1 MPITLRGSIARSHVA
16 VALLLLSFHG
26 SALAADLIGVVL
38 RGGNPLPNT
47 TVELRYDGAVAGSAK
62 SSAAGR
68 FVIRNVRPGTYE
80 MKCGDGPVVRIQVA
94 DGLNQ
99 ANCQG

>member
-1 MPITLRGSIARSHVA
+1 MPITLRGSIARSQVA
-16 VALLLLSFHG
+16 VALFLLSFHG
-26 SALAADLIGVVL
+26 NAHAADLIGVVL
-38 RGGNPLPNT
+38 RGGSPLPDAP
-47 TVELRYDGAVAGSAK
+47 VELRHGGAAAGSAK

-80 MKCGDGPVVRIQVA
+80 MKCGDGPVVRIQIA

>member
-1 MPITLRGSIARSHVA
+1 MPTTLRRSTARSHVA
-16 VALLLLSFHG
+16 VALSLLAFHG
-26 SALAADLIGVVL
+26 NALAADLIGVVL
-38 RGGNPLPNT
+38 RGGSPLPNAS
-47 TVELRYDGAVAGSAK
+47 VELRYGGTTAGSAK

-80 MKCGDGPVVRIQVA
+80 MKCGDGPVVRIQIA

>member
-1 MPITLRGSIARSHVA
+1 MPITLRGPIARLHIA
-16 VALLLLSFHG
+16 AALALLSFHG
-26 SALAADLIGVVL
+26 NALAADLIGVVM
-38 RGGNPLPNT
+38 RGGSPLPDAA
-47 TVELRYDGAVAGSAK
+47 VELRYDGKEAGSAR

-80 MKCGDGPVVRIQVA
+80 MKCGDGPVVRIQIA

>member
-1 MPITLRGSIARSHVA
+1 MTITQRGSIARSHVA
-16 VALLLLSFHG
+16 VALFLLSWHG
-26 SALAADLIGVVL
+26 NVLAADLMGVVL
-38 RGGNPLPNT
+38 RAGSPLPDAS
-47 TVELRYDGAVAGSAK
+47 VLLRYDGKEAGGARSN
-62 SSAAGR
+62 AAGR

-80 MKCGDGPVVRIQVA
+80 MKCGDGPVVRIQIA